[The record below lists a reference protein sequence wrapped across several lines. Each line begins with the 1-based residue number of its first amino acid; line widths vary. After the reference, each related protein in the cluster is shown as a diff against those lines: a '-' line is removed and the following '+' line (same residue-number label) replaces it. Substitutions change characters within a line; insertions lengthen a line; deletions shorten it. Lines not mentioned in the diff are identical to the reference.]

1 MTELGRFPIKIGDE
15 LKTDEHVRSQKSH
28 VTATTAPSVLN

>member
-1 MTELGRFPIKIGDE
+1 MTKLGSFPIKIGDE
-15 LKTDEHVRSQKSH
+15 QETDEDVRSQRSH